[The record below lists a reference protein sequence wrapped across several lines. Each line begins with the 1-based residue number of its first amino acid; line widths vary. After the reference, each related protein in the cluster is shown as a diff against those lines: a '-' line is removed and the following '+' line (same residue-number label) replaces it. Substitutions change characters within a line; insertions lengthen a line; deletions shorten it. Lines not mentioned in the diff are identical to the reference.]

1 MTPKEEYI
9 MKKTGLF
16 QNETLFFYTYIAHNG
31 QIYKTTAASLD
42 ICLKL
47 RDRWQRHLSTSF
59 TGHRHIAN
67 YAEVKKK
74 VENAVRFC
82 YKNGQRFFYVGGAIG
97 FDTIAAE
104 SVLRLKEEFP
114 DIVLIVVVPFPQQDK
129 LFNSSYRNRYFNIL
143 NMADEVITI
152 SDSFSNF
159 AYLKRNDYMISHSSQ
174 LIAYWDEI
182 SLGGTSYTVR
192 KAYEK
197 KLTIYNLYK

>member
-1 MTPKEEYI
+1 MRPCFSILISLT
-9 MKKTGLF
+9 MDR
-16 QNETLFFYTYIAHNG
+16 YTRQLLPVLIFVGSCGTDGNAICPPLLPDIA
-31 QIYKTTAASLD
+31 T
-42 ICLKL
+42 
-47 RDRWQRHLSTSF
+47 
-59 TGHRHIAN
+59 AN

>member
-1 MTPKEEYI
+1 MTPKEEYKI
-9 MKKTGLF
+9 NKTGLF

-31 QIYKTTAASLD
+31 LIFKTTAASLD
-42 ICLKL
+42 ICRKL

-67 YAEVKKK
+67 CVETKRK
-74 VENAVRFC
+74 VEDAVRSC

-104 SVLRLKEEFP
+104 SVLKLKEEFP

-129 LFNSSYRNRYFNIL
+129 LFNDSYRNRYFNIL

-152 SDSFSNF
+152 
-159 AYLKRNDYMISHSSQ
+159 
-174 LIAYWDEI
+174 
-182 SLGGTSYTVR
+182 
-192 KAYEK
+192 
-197 KLTIYNLYK
+197 